1 MTTCQNCGFTQ
12 PDGSKCVKCSSLFS
26 YYSGSPVAHA
36 NAPREKN
43 ATRSSRGTPD
53 QIDSSKSIFARLRK
67 GYVVVQR
74 VSLAAL
80 VIVVLLMLHKAPP
93 PQIPVDQQATARA
106 ESKFAAARAAIQQNH
121 PYQLTLDRTELNSYL
136 NSNLQLSNHADSQ
149 AAGISA
155 SPAVSDSNTTSAT
168 SAPAASADE
177 PSIAEAQSSV
187 KDVEVDMDGDLVK
200 AYVVFDFHGK
210 DMSLELD
217 GHLSSSNG
225 YLQFEPVTGHLG
237 SLPLP
242 QSTLDSAV
250 AKLMSSPENREKL
263 RLPPGI
269 SDLKV
274 ENGQL
279 VVNYN

>member
-1 MTTCQNCGFTQ
+1 
-12 PDGSKCVKCSSLFS
+12 VKCSSLFS
-26 YYSGSPVAHA
+26 YYSGSPVARV
-36 NAPREKN
+36 NAPREKH
-43 ATRSSRGTPD
+43 ATRSVRGTPD
-53 QIDSSKSIFARLRK
+53 DIDLPKSIFAHLRK

-74 VSLAAL
+74 ASLAAL

-93 PQIPVDQQATARA
+93 PQVPVDSQAAERA
-106 ESKFAAARAAIQQNH
+106 ESKFAAARAAIQQNQ

-136 NSNLQLSNHADSQ
+136 NSNLQLPNHADSRT
-149 AAGISA
+149 ADTSS
-155 SPAVSDSNTTSAT
+155 SPDAFDSNAT
-168 SAPAASADE
+168 RATPAPADE
-177 PSIAEAQSSV
+177 TSIAEVQSSV
-187 KDVEVDMDGDLVK
+187 KDVKVDMDGDLVK

-217 GHLSSSNG
+217 GRLSSSNG

-250 AKLMSSPENREKL
+250 AKLISSPENREKL

-274 ENGQL
+274 ENGEL

>member
-1 MTTCQNCGFTQ
+1 M
-12 PDGSKCVKCSSLFS
+12 KCSSLFS
-26 YYSGSPVAHA
+26 YYSGSPVARVS
-36 NAPREKN
+36 APNEKI
-43 ATRSSRGTPD
+43 ATCSSRGTPD
-53 QIDSSKSIFARLRK
+53 EIDPPKSIFARLRK

-74 VSLAAL
+74 ASLAVL
-80 VIVVLLMLHKAPP
+80 VIVVLLILHKAPP
-93 PQIPVDQQATARA
+93 PQIPVDQQAAARA
-106 ESKFAAARAAIQQNH
+106 ESKFAAARAATQQNQ
-121 PYQLTLDRTELNSYL
+121 PYQLTLDRAELNSYL
-136 NSNLQLSNHADSQ
+136 NSNLQLPNHADSQ
-149 AAGISA
+149 AAATS
-155 SPAVSDSNTTSAT
+155 SPLAASDSNPTSAT
-168 SAPAASADE
+168 SAPAVSADE
-177 PSIAEAQSSV
+177 PSVAEVQSSV

-217 GHLSSSNG
+217 GRLSSSNG
-225 YLQFEPVTGHLG
+225 YLQFEPVAGHLG

-250 AKLMSSPENREKL
+250 AKMMSSPENREKL

>member
-12 PDGSKCVKCSSLFS
+12 PNGSKCVKCSSLFS
-26 YYSGSPVAHA
+26 YYSGAPASAQGEKVAQGSPRVAFGGISS
-36 NAPREKN
+36 PKN
-43 ATRSSRGTPD
+43 
-53 QIDSSKSIFARLRK
+53 IFACLRK
-67 GYVVVQR
+67 GYVIFQW

-80 VIVVLLMLHKAPP
+80 LIVVLLVLHKAPP
-93 PQIPVDQQATARA
+93 RQIPVDQQAAARA
-106 ESKFAAARAAIQQNH
+106 ESKFAAARAAIQQNQ
-121 PYQLTLDRTELNSYL
+121 PYQLKLDRTELNSYL
-136 NSNLQLSNHADSQ
+136 NSNLQLPNHADPQ
-149 AAGISA
+149 ATAIPSSPVA
-155 SPAVSDSNTTSAT
+155 SESNPTSAT
-168 SAPAASADE
+168 RAPADE
-177 PSIAEAQSSV
+177 PSIAEVQSSV
-187 KDVEVDMDGDLVK
+187 KDVKVDMDRDLVK
-200 AYVVFDFHGK
+200 AYVVFNFHGK

-217 GHLSSSNG
+217 GRLSSSNG

-250 AKLMSSPENREKL
+250 AKMMSSPENREKL